1 MEFKSGFD
9 LYEVWEGCVVIR
21 HSIMDTNS
29 MGSRTLAPPAFMSSL
44 NEVLNSRKQ
53 HRAAG
58 GEESEKNCHGGNVVI
73 EDKEDLRP
81 IVLVTNDDGI
91 QATGLR
97 CLVEALVNGG
107 RCNVIV
113 CAPDQDK
120 SGISH
125 SATFRENLVATTV
138 DIKGATAYEVSG
150 TPSDCV
156 SLGLSGVLFPGV
168 KPAMVISGIN
178 KGSNC
183 GHHIIYS
190 GTVAGA
196 REAILNGVPSI
207 AISLNWKKAQ
217 SSDTD
222 FKEAAEISLPL
233 IYAALRDIQKGAYP
247 KDCSLNLNIPTR
259 PSAHKGFKVTRQ
271 STLKLLASW
280 QAVTAQTHLSGK
292 FMSREQSLGIQLAQ
306 LGRSASAAGAARL
319 LASVKKNVEIES
331 IAACKPGKPESQNG
345 AIKKYFRVELSES
358 EYGETDDDL
367 DFGALE
373 EGFVTVT
380 PLGLTSNVNVETL
393 TSTASW
399 IATVF
404 GCESSGGL

>member
-1 MEFKSGFD
+1 LDETKRVGFQWNLYQVLFFV
-9 LYEVWEGCVVIR
+9 LYEVWEGCVVIK
-21 HSIMDTNS
+21 HNIMDTNS

-58 GEESEKNCHGGNVVI
+58 GEDSENNCHGGNVVT
-73 EDKEDLRP
+73 EDKEDMRP

-91 QATGLR
+91 QAPGLR
-97 CLVEALVNGG
+97 YLVEALVNGG
-107 RCNVIV
+107 RCSVNV
-113 CAPDQDK
+113 CAPDQDR
-120 SGISH
+120 SGVSH
-125 SATFRENLVATTV
+125 STTFRENLVATAV
-138 DIKGATAYEVSG
+138 DIKEATAYEVSG

-196 REAILNGVPSI
+196 REALLNGVPSI

-233 IYAALRDIQKGAYP
+233 IYAALRDIQKGVYP
-247 KDCSLNLNIPTR
+247 KDCCLNVNIPTR
-259 PSAHKGFKVTRQ
+259 PSAHKG
-271 STLKLLASW
+271 
-280 QAVTAQTHLSGK
+280 
-292 FMSREQSLGIQLAQ
+292 
-306 LGRSASAAGAARL
+306 AARR

-331 IAACKPGKPESQNG
+331 IATYKPAKQETQNG

-380 PLGLTSNVNVETL
+380 PLGLTSNVNAETL

-404 GCESSGGL
+404 GRELSGSL

>member
-1 MEFKSGFD
+1 
-9 LYEVWEGCVVIR
+9 
-21 HSIMDTNS
+21 
-29 MGSRTLAPPAFMSSL
+29 MGSRALAPPAFMSSL

-53 HRAAG
+53 HRATG
-58 GEESEKNCHGGNVVI
+58 GEDTEKNCHGGNVVN
-73 EDKEDLRP
+73 EGKDDMRP

-91 QATGLR
+91 QAPGLR

-107 RCNVIV
+107 RCNLNV
-113 CAPDQDK
+113 CAPEQDK
-120 SGISH
+120 SGVSH

-156 SLGLSGVLFPGV
+156 SLGLSGALFPGL

-183 GHHIIYS
+183 GHQIIYS

-196 REAILNGVPSI
+196 REALLNGVPSI

-233 IYAALRDIQKGAYP
+233 IYAALRDIQKGVYP
-247 KDCSLNLNIPTR
+247 KDCSLNVNIPTR
-259 PSAHKGFKVTRQ
+259 PSSHKGFKVTRQ
-271 STLKLLASW
+271 STLKFLASW

-306 LGRSASAAGAARL
+306 LGRAASAAGAARC
-319 LASVKKNVEIES
+319 LASVKKNVEIDS
-331 IAACKPGKPESQNG
+331 IAACKPGKQESQNG
-345 AIKKYFRVELSES
+345 AIKKYFRVEFSES

-404 GCESSGGL
+404 GRDSSESL